1 MKTFKEFC
9 AEAYQLDEGIGIPI
23 PWKPVL
29 KTIGLGVV
37 ANTLENE
44 IVKRLPKEAQPT
56 AKKYLDA
63 ASYGPL
69 MPFRLDA
76 YDEMERVKRAR
87 EASKT
92 LAPGE
97 KWYGRPQDDVRHEI
111 RRKPDPNTDRP
122 LAIGRRYT
130 RNYQGVGT
138 QRP

>member
-9 AEAYQLDEGIGIPI
+9 EEVYQLDEGV
-23 PWKPVL
+23 PWKPAL
-29 KTIGLGVV
+29 KAIGLGIV

-44 IVKRLPKEAQPT
+44 IVKRLPQKIQPT

-69 MPFRLDA
+69 MPLRLA
-76 YDEMERVKRAR
+76 GQEEEQRVQRAR

-97 KWYGRPQDDVRHEI
+97 RWYGDPKHDARVKQTRPIQGI
-111 RRKPDPNTDRP
+111 
-122 LAIGRRYT
+122 LARGRYT
-130 RNYQGVGT
+130 QRNYKGIGT
-138 QRP
+138 QKP

>member
-1 MKTFKEFC
+1 MKTFKQFC
-9 AEAYQLDEGIGIPI
+9 EEAYQLDESGIPI

-29 KTIGLGVV
+29 KAIGLGVV

-69 MPFRLDA
+69 MPFRLDGQ
-76 YDEMERVKRAR
+76 DEEERVKRAR

-97 KWYGRPQDDVRHEI
+97 RWYGDPRHDARVKQTQQTQQTQGI
-111 RRKPDPNTDRP
+111 
-122 LAIGRRYT
+122 LARGRRT
-130 RNYQGVGT
+130 QRNYKGIGT
-138 QRP
+138 QKP